1 MINFN
6 GIITD
11 QSDQIKHNRAFL
23 YGDSVF
29 ETLRIIDN
37 KIVFWEDHY
46 FRLMSSMRIIRLNI
60 PDDYTPDYLE
70 ENILKLHRLVSKN
83 GHSKVR
89 INVYRFSKGKYMPIE
104 NNVSFIIS
112 CDPIINSKYLIN
124 SGDYVVDLFKDYY
137 IDNQLIS
144 SIKTNNKI
152 INVVAS
158 IYAKENGFNNCILL
172 NNDKM
177 VAEFINSNIFIIK
190 NDEIFTPRLNSGCL
204 NGVLRKNLLNILKK
218 HSFTTYE
225 QDISTFDLTQ
235 SDEIF
240 GTNVVQGLFSI
251 SKYRK
256 KEFLNNQSKKILKLL
271 NDNIS

>member
-11 QSDQIKHNRAFL
+11 QSNQIKHNRAFL

-112 CDPIINSKYLIN
+112 CDSIINSKYLIN
-124 SGDYVVDLFKDYY
+124 SGDYIVDLFKDYY
-137 IDNQLIS
+137 LDNQLIS

-251 SKYRK
+251 SQYRK
-256 KEFLNNQSKKILKLL
+256 KGFLNNQSKKILKLL

>member
-11 QSDQIKHNRAFL
+11 QSNQIKHNRAFL

-251 SKYRK
+251 SQYRK
-256 KEFLNNQSKKILKLL
+256 KGFLNNQSKKILKLL

>member
-11 QSDQIKHNRAFL
+11 QSNQIKHNRAFL

>member
-29 ETLRIIDN
+29 ETLRIINN

-256 KEFLNNQSKKILKLL
+256 KEFSNNQSKKILKLL